1 MQAGWKTSVAIRAAW
16 ACLRQH
22 RWRSLATL
30 ALCSLGTAGV
40 LLAGLLNRAHVAE
53 MQGRLR
59 NLGSGL
65 LMVTPNKLSASP
77 GRPRQI
83 DQYISLAAED
93 AHALAAQVP
102 QLQQVVPVATRS
114 VNVRL
119 GGQAIRVRLIGT
131 TAAYLRVRGFT
142 MARGRFFAPA
152 EDGERVIVLG
162 HAVHAELQAENA
174 LSGPEVMIGSASY
187 QIVGVLAP
195 QGVNF
200 AGEDEDRQAFMPL
213 ETYSC
218 QIANRPWLDAL
229 YLQMA
234 LHADSVQTRR
244 LVEKVL
250 SDRHG
255 RWPEQLPDVVV
266 RDFADLAAQQSDL
279 LATVAWVI
287 SVTSALLI
295 VMGAVGIAT
304 LMVLVVRQRR
314 VEIGLRRALGA
325 TPGDIALQF
334 FLEGFALAAAG
345 VFAGLLIGLA
355 AGAVLSGLG
364 VLTGPFDPILVLGSA
379 AFSLSS
385 AAAAC
390 AIPALLAARL
400 EPSVALRS

>member
-40 LLAGLLNRAHVAE
+40 LLAGLLNRAHAAE

-59 NLGSGL
+59 KMGSGL

-77 GRPRQI
+77 GRPRQL
-83 DQYISLAAED
+83 DHFLSLDAEDARALAAE
-93 AHALAAQVP
+93 VP
-102 QLQQVVPVATRS
+102 QLQEIVPIAARN
-114 VNVRL
+114 VNIRL
-119 GGQAIRVRLIGT
+119 GPNAIRVHLVGT
-131 TAAYLRVRGFT
+131 TPEYLRVRSFT
-142 MARGRFFAPA
+142 MAQGRFFAPA
-152 EDGERVIVLG
+152 EDGQRVIVLG
-162 HAVHAELQAENA
+162 HSVHAELEADNA
-174 LSGPEVMIGSASY
+174 LTGPEVGIGSASY
-187 QIVGVLAP
+187 RVVGVLAP

-200 AGEDEDRQAFMPL
+200 AGEDEDRQAFVPL
-213 ETYSC
+213 KTYAA
-218 QIANRPWLDAL
+218 QIANRPWLDVL
-229 YLQMA
+229 YLQMTP
-234 LHADSVQTRR
+234 HANSAQMRR
-244 LVEKVL
+244 QVEKVL
-250 SDRHG
+250 GDRHG
-255 RWPEQLPDVVV
+255 RWPDEVPDVVV
-266 RDFADLAAQQSDL
+266 RDFADLAAQQAGL
-279 LATVAWVI
+279 LATVTWVV

-325 TPGDIALQF
+325 TPTDVALQF
-334 FLEGFALAAAG
+334 FLEGIALAAAG
-345 VFAGLLIGLA
+345 VLAGLLIGLTV
-355 AGAVLSGLG
+355 GALLSGLG
-364 VLTGPFDPILVLGSA
+364 VLEARLEPLLVVWSA
-379 AFSLSS
+379 AFSLGS